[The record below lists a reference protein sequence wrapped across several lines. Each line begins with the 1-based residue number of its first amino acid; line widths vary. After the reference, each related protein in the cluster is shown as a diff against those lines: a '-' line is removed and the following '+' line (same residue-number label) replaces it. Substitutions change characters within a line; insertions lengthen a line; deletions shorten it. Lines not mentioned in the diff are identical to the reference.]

1 MKHWTCLL
9 IFTIIA
15 CTNQQQKANRP
26 DTLVSDPIT
35 TETDNEYEQEILN
48 LHPSSVHLLDFSDRA
63 KAEWTRRDNLL
74 NQLN

>member
-1 MKHWTCLL
+1 MKHWTCLP
-9 IFTIIA
+9 IFTISA

-48 LHPSSVHLLDFSDRA
+48 LHPSYVHLLDFSDRA

>member
-48 LHPSSVHLLDFSDRA
+48 LHPSYVHLLDFSDRA
-63 KAEWTRRDNLL
+63 KAEWTRRVNLL

>member
-35 TETDNEYEQEILN
+35 TETDN
-48 LHPSSVHLLDFSDRA
+48 
-63 KAEWTRRDNLL
+63 
-74 NQLN
+74 

>member
-48 LHPSSVHLLDFSDRA
+48 LHLSYVHLLDFSDRA